1 MIKPQDMKHCAISFF
16 CFFLDLLCFDVLCP
30 LFCSVCECACMNI
43 LQGLQYEK
51 QELD

>member
-1 MIKPQDMKHCAISFF
+1 MIKPQDIKHCAISFF
-16 CFFLDLLCFDVLCP
+16 VFFVTYCFDVLCP
-30 LFCSVCECACMNI
+30 LFCSECKCMCMNI